1 MKEHGSGSST
11 ALPIIETQEGDVSAY
26 IPTNVIS
33 ITDGQIYLENN
44 LFNSGQRPAVDVGLS
59 VSRVGGAAQIKAMK
73 KTAGTLKL
81 DLAQFRELEAFAKFG
96 SDLDKSTQQQLTR
109 GAILMEILKQKQYSP
124 VSVEKQVAIIFA
136 GTNGYLDEIDTSR
149 IGEFEEKF
157 MDFLDSSCSDLM
169 DGIRSS
175 GELSDDNKSSLQNKI
190 EEFVKGF

>member
-1 MKEHGSGSST
+1 MLERSAKLSKQHGSGSLT

-136 GTNGYLDEIDTSR
+136 GTNGYLDEIDVSR

-157 MDFLDSSCSDLM
+157 MDFL
-169 DGIRSS
+169 
-175 GELSDDNKSSLQNKI
+175 LSLI
-190 EEFVKGF
+190 HI

>member
-1 MKEHGSGSST
+1 
-11 ALPIIETQEGDVSAY
+11 
-26 IPTNVIS
+26 
-33 ITDGQIYLENN
+33 
-44 LFNSGQRPAVDVGLS
+44 
-59 VSRVGGAAQIKAMK
+59 
-73 KTAGTLKL
+73 
-81 DLAQFRELEAFAKFG
+81 
-96 SDLDKSTQQQLTR
+96 
-109 GAILMEILKQKQYSP
+109 MEILKQKQYSP

-136 GTNGYLDEIDTSR
+136 GTNGYLDEIDVSR